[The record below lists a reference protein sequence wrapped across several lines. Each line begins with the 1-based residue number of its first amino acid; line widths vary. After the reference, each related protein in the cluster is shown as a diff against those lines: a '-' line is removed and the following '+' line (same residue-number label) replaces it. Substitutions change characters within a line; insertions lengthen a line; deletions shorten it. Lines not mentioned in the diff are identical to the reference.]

1 MTPLMKQY
9 SEIKSKYLDTILLF
23 RMGDFYETFN
33 EDAKTVSKIL
43 GITLTKR
50 ANGSASD
57 VPLAG
62 FPYHALNSH
71 LFKLIQAGNKVAI
84 CEQLEDPKLAKNIV
98 KRGVTEVIT
107 PGTAISENYLQ
118 NKLNNFLGVILEN
131 KGEYGLAFIDNSTGQ
146 FFVGE
151 CEERTLLEILLKF
164 SPKEMIVSSEYKY
177 ESTDW
182 YKKLRP
188 FVTENDS
195 WSFDFEICQ
204 SILLEH
210 FSTKSLS
217 GFGCDSMTL
226 GIAAAGAG
234 MRYIKQ
240 TLLGEVNHLTKLVS
254 IRNEDFL
261 GLDDFTIRNLE
272 LFHSL
277 STQGAHGTLISVMD
291 KTVTSGG
298 GRLLRHRLNTPL
310 TDGKKIEKRLVKLE
324 GFLSD
329 RNVRKKV
336 SNKLSETSDLE
347 RIVGKLNRRKAN
359 PKDVI
364 GLKQTLMMIPEIQS
378 LLDQSENSNL
388 MELSDSFLN
397 ADHIIDRIQNT
408 IVDSPPF
415 VISDGGIIK
424 EGISIELDE
433 LREISSGGKQWIY
446 EMESKEKENT
456 GITSLKVGY
465 NKVFGYYLSVTKTH
479 AEKVPDTWIRKQT
492 LVNAER
498 YVTPE
503 LKEYEEKILTAD
515 ERIGEIELGLF
526 NELREWI
533 LEQAEL
539 IQQNAE
545 VLNQIDLFAS
555 LALLA
560 QENRYVKPAL
570 NDIPIIKLKG
580 SRHPVI
586 ESILPAGE
594 KFVENDL
601 ELSADDTQIILLT
614 GPNMAGKSTYL
625 RQIGLIVIMAQMG
638 SFVPAE
644 SAEIG
649 IVDKL
654 FTRVGASDNL
664 AGGESTFLVEMVEAA
679 NILNNAT
686 PRSLVLFDEIGRG
699 TSTYDGLSLA
709 WAITEYLHNT
719 AESAC
724 LTVFATHYHELTEL
738 EKLLERVKNYNV
750 AVKEFGDKIVFLRKI
765 VEGPTDKSYG
775 IHVAQMA
782 GIPKPVIV
790 KATQI
795 LNNLTGQDSSQ
806 NLLTRSESF
815 QTGSEAAQDVTD
827 QMELFAQKELELKK
841 KLSSLDIDNMTPL
854 EALKKLNEIKSDFE
868 IKPDLEI

>member
-1 MTPLMKQY
+1 MSKLEKKRSKRSAGQMTPLMKQY

-50 ANGSASD
+50 ANGSASE

-71 LFKLIQAGNKVAI
+71 LFKLIQAGKKVAI
-84 CEQLEDPKLAKNIV
+84 CEQLEDPKLAKKIV

-151 CEERTLLEILLKF
+151 CEEKTLLEILLKF

-177 ESTDW
+177 ELTDW

-195 WSFDFEICQ
+195 WSFDFEICR

-210 FSTKSLS
+210 FITKSLS

-240 TLLGEVNHLTKLVS
+240 TLLGEVNHLTKLIP

-310 TDGKKIEKRLVKLE
+310 TDREKIENRLAKVE
-324 GFLSD
+324 GFLSKN
-329 RNVRKKV
+329 NVRNKI

-347 RIVGKLNRRKAN
+347 RIVGKVNRRKAN

-364 GLKQTLMMIPEIQS
+364 GLKQTLMVIPDIQS
-378 LLDQSENSNL
+378 LLNQSENSNL
-388 MELSDSFLN
+388 KELSDSFLN

-415 VISDGGIIK
+415 VISAGGII
-424 EGISIELDE
+424 
-433 LREISSGGKQWIY
+433 
-446 EMESKEKENT
+446 
-456 GITSLKVGY
+456 
-465 NKVFGYYLSVTKTH
+465 
-479 AEKVPDTWIRKQT
+479 
-492 LVNAER
+492 
-498 YVTPE
+498 
-503 LKEYEEKILTAD
+503 
-515 ERIGEIELGLF
+515 
-526 NELREWI
+526 
-533 LEQAEL
+533 
-539 IQQNAE
+539 
-545 VLNQIDLFAS
+545 
-555 LALLA
+555 
-560 QENRYVKPAL
+560 
-570 NDIPIIKLKG
+570 
-580 SRHPVI
+580 
-586 ESILPAGE
+586 
-594 KFVENDL
+594 
-601 ELSADDTQIILLT
+601 
-614 GPNMAGKSTYL
+614 
-625 RQIGLIVIMAQMG
+625 
-638 SFVPAE
+638 
-644 SAEIG
+644 
-649 IVDKL
+649 
-654 FTRVGASDNL
+654 
-664 AGGESTFLVEMVEAA
+664 
-679 NILNNAT
+679 
-686 PRSLVLFDEIGRG
+686 
-699 TSTYDGLSLA
+699 
-709 WAITEYLHNT
+709 
-719 AESAC
+719 
-724 LTVFATHYHELTEL
+724 
-738 EKLLERVKNYNV
+738 
-750 AVKEFGDKIVFLRKI
+750 
-765 VEGPTDKSYG
+765 
-775 IHVAQMA
+775 
-782 GIPKPVIV
+782 
-790 KATQI
+790 
-795 LNNLTGQDSSQ
+795 
-806 NLLTRSESF
+806 
-815 QTGSEAAQDVTD
+815 
-827 QMELFAQKELELKK
+827 
-841 KLSSLDIDNMTPL
+841 
-854 EALKKLNEIKSDFE
+854 
-868 IKPDLEI
+868 